1 MLDKRIGRQFSYP
14 FYFVTGEK
22 FMNHNGKDLTQ
33 GSIYKNLLYFATP
46 FLLANFVQALYGT
59 VDMAVVGWFTD
70 ASGITAV
77 SIGSQIMTIVNSL
90 VTGVTMGGTI
100 LIAQFLG
107 AQQQGHVKDTI
118 GTMLT
123 MFLIIGTVLSIVMF
137 LLCPWLLILL
147 QTPEKAFVQALH
159 YTQIAACGILF
170 TLLYNGISAVLR
182 GMGDSVRP
190 LIFITVACITNILL
204 DLILVGALKQGAAGA
219 ALATILSQG
228 ISMILAILYLKRK
241 DFVFDFKLR
250 SFRIHKR
257 KALQIIRL
265 GLPISLQETMV
276 NVSFLIIAA
285 TVNTLGIS
293 AAAAVGIAGKFDGFA
308 MLPASALS
316 GAIASMVG
324 QNIGSKRPDRA
335 IKTLK
340 IGIAFSFVC
349 ALFFFFWVQL
359 APASILQLFKAEDDV
374 MIAGA
379 EYMRAFGFDFLMV
392 SFVFC
397 MNGFF
402 NGCGSTMFSMING
415 LLSTFLVRIPLV
427 FLLGNLLTS
436 SLFGIGLAA
445 PLASLLSIIVGLCY
459 LKSARWKHANA
470 RLITEA
476 YTS

>member
-257 KALQIIRL
+257 KALQIIML
-265 GLPISLQETMV
+265 GLPISLQ
-276 NVSFLIIAA
+276 
-285 TVNTLGIS
+285 
-293 AAAAVGIAGKFDGFA
+293 
-308 MLPASALS
+308 
-316 GAIASMVG
+316 
-324 QNIGSKRPDRA
+324 
-335 IKTLK
+335 
-340 IGIAFSFVC
+340 
-349 ALFFFFWVQL
+349 
-359 APASILQLFKAEDDV
+359 
-374 MIAGA
+374 
-379 EYMRAFGFDFLMV
+379 
-392 SFVFC
+392 
-397 MNGFF
+397 
-402 NGCGSTMFSMING
+402 
-415 LLSTFLVRIPLV
+415 
-427 FLLGNLLTS
+427 
-436 SLFGIGLAA
+436 
-445 PLASLLSIIVGLCY
+445 
-459 LKSARWKHANA
+459 
-470 RLITEA
+470 
-476 YTS
+476 